1 MKMLKF
7 KQFDALKIEELNE
20 NDFALQT
27 HNQNYYE
34 LAFVYTGSGTHLLN
48 KTNTSYQSNDL
59 FIISQEDTH
68 SFIPKTST
76 RIIVIKF
83 TEAYFQN
90 KLYKTFQGNMDITPE
105 SILNNKS
112 LKETKLEFDAHIKT
126 ILRKNI
132 DSILLYRKNNKNI
145 ISSPIIFC
153 QILSVFG
160 IINETMD
167 KMFQNSEDNIY
178 GKEKIT
184 AYIHQHIYEPEKIK
198 VDYISKYFNIS
209 PTYFSSYFKRRFDIS
224 FREYI
229 NQYRLVLIEKRLKSR
244 RFSIKEI
251 ADEFGFNDESHF
263 SHFFKN
269 QRGVSPTTY
278 MNAKVKN
285 I

>member
-34 LAFVYTGSGTHLLN
+34 LAFVYKGSGTHLLN
-48 KTNTSYQSNDL
+48 KTNTAYQSNDL

-68 SFIPKTST
+68 SFIPKTGT

-112 LKETKLEFDAHIKT
+112 LKERKLEFDAHIKT

-178 GKEKIT
+178 GK
-184 AYIHQHIYEPEKIK
+184 EKIK

-269 QRGVSPTTY
+269 QREVSPTTY